1 MGAVLDGGR
10 RLVVAIDGPS
20 GAGKS
25 TTARAVA
32 TRLGLRYLD
41 TGAMYRALTWWLL
54 HHGVDVADPTA
65 VASRAAEAKLDIG
78 TDPAV
83 PAITVDGI
91 DVAEP
96 IRSAEVTAA
105 VSAVSA
111 VPSVRARMVGLQ
123 RDLIGDGDIVVEGRD
138 IGTVVVPDAPVKV
151 FLTAAPAIRAQR
163 RAAESQRADWS
174 AAGSDLARRDQLDSQ
189 RAVSPLTAAPD
200 ALRLDT
206 TDLSVAEAVD
216 AIVALAEQWLAD
228 PAQ

>member
-83 PAITVDGI
+83 PAVTVDGI
-91 DVAEP
+91 DVAER

-151 FLTAAPAIRAQR
+151 FLTAAPTIRAQR
-163 RAAESQRADWS
+163 RAAESQCADWS